1 MDIPIIEEIIK
12 PVLFGKSFN
21 IRTNVADI
29 ANSSP
34 QSFISGNELPKI
46 IPTTVKICQFK

>member
-21 IRTNVADI
+21 IRTNVDETI
-29 ANSSP
+29 AV
-34 QSFISGNELPKI
+34 I
-46 IPTTVKICQFK
+46 IMGLDFK